1 MCKPPMEN
9 SSGPNPAT
17 QTKTSGLR
25 QKPVL
30 SRPTGFCYN
39 ACVIRAYIPW
49 YLVRNYWVFAFIAC
63 LGALQLA
70 AAHRAEP
77 EHRRARYAI
86 AFAILVGAFLGFYA
100 LAPELLTPGPA
111 GGEMMFLFS
120 GAALFAVIVTRI
132 AFPRQIITAKTQE
145 TPNLSSSTFA
155 PFVSWR
161 FKRLKFRVLAGCAD
175 IWYLIF
181 GLSLIV
187 LFFDFPL
194 FHALNGLALRTPLID
209 VPVQFLM
216 NDYIVPTALV
226 LTLLALWFAG
236 RDADEQASFQ
246 RTVLRAL
253 VALALA
259 SITLKLINEVY
270 FRPRPFTFDDSVRL
284 LFYHPSDSTMPSN
297 AATVGFALA
306 VAVWLRQRR
315 WGTVMLALSFGMT
328 FARVVGGVHYPA
340 DVVVGA
346 WLGGISAW
354 LVNRAMWLDCLL
366 DRVTGLA
373 QRIRLG

>member
-1 MCKPPMEN
+1 M
-9 SSGPNPAT
+9 
-17 QTKTSGLR
+17 
-25 QKPVL
+25 
-30 SRPTGFCYN
+30 
-39 ACVIRAYIPW
+39 IRAYIPW

-63 LGALQLA
+63 VGALQLA

-100 LAPELLTPGPA
+100 LAPEFLTPGPA
-111 GGEMMFLFS
+111 GGELMFLFS
-120 GAALFAVIVTRI
+120 GAALLAVIVTRI
-132 AFPRQIITAKTQE
+132 AFPRQILTKTQK

-161 FKRLKFRVLAGCAD
+161 FKRLKFD

-181 GLSLIV
+181 SLSLVV
-187 LFFDFPL
+187 LFFDVPL

-209 VPVQFLM
+209 VPAQFLM

-226 LTLLALWFAG
+226 LALLTLWFAG
-236 RDADEQASFQ
+236 RDAGEQASFQ

-306 VAVWLRQRR
+306 VAVWLRQKR
-315 WGTVMLALSFGMT
+315 WGAAMLALSVGMT
-328 FARVVGGVHYPA
+328 FARIVGGIHYPA

-346 WLGGISAW
+346 GLGGVWAW
-354 LVNRAMWLDCLL
+354 LVNRTTWLDSPL
-366 DRVTGLA
+366 DVVSGLA
-373 QRIRLG
+373 RRMGLG

>member
-1 MCKPPMEN
+1 
-9 SSGPNPAT
+9 
-17 QTKTSGLR
+17 
-25 QKPVL
+25 L
-30 SRPTGFCYN
+30 SRPVGFCYN

-49 YLVRNYWVFAFIAC
+49 YLVRNYWLFAFIAC

-70 AAHRAEP
+70 AARRAEP
-77 EHRRARYAI
+77 AHGSARYAI
-86 AFAILVGAFLGFYA
+86 ASAILAGAFLGYYA

-111 GGEMMFLFS
+111 GGELMFLFS
-120 GAALFAVIVTRI
+120 GAALLAVIVTRLV
-132 AFPRQIITAKTQE
+132 FPSQVLTAKMQR
-145 TPNLSSSTFA
+145 TPSLSGSTVA
-155 PFVSWR
+155 PHVSQ
-161 FKRLKFRVLAGCAD
+161 FKRLRFE

-181 GLSLIV
+181 GLSLVVI
-187 LFFDFPL
+187 FFDVPL
-194 FHALNGLALRTPLID
+194 FHVLNGLALRTPLVD

-216 NDYIVPTALV
+216 NDYVVPTALV

-236 RDADEQASFQ
+236 RDAVEQASFR

-306 VAVWLRQRR
+306 MAVWLRQKH
-315 WGTVMLALSFGMT
+315 WGAAMLALSVGMT
-328 FARVVGGVHYPA
+328 FARIVGGVHYPA

-346 WLGGISAW
+346 WLGGMWAW
-354 LVNRAMWLDCLL
+354 LVNRMMWLDRPL
-366 DRVTGLA
+366 DRVIGLA
-373 QRIRLG
+373 QWIGLG

>member
-1 MCKPPMEN
+1 
-9 SSGPNPAT
+9 
-17 QTKTSGLR
+17 
-25 QKPVL
+25 
-30 SRPTGFCYN
+30 
-39 ACVIRAYIPW
+39 VIRAYIPW

-70 AAHRAEP
+70 SARRAEP
-77 EHRRARYAI
+77 AHRTARYAI
-86 AFAILVGAFLGFYA
+86 AFAILVGAPLGFYA
-100 LAPELLTPGPA
+100 LAPEILTPGPA
-111 GGEMMFLFS
+111 GGELMFLFI
-120 GAALFAVIVTRI
+120 GAALPAVVVTRLI
-132 AFPRQIITAKTQE
+132 GDLRLEIGDHQPAIGNQRSARSNSP
-145 TPNLSSSTFA
+145 
-155 PFVSWR
+155 
-161 FKRLKFRVLAGCAD
+161 LKFE

-181 GLSLIV
+181 GISIV
-187 LFFDFPL
+187 AILFDVAL
-194 FHALNGLALRTPLID
+194 FHWLNNLALRTPLID

-226 LTLLALWFAG
+226 LILLALWFAG
-236 RDADEQASFQ
+236 RDADEQAGFR

-270 FRPRPFTFDDSVRL
+270 FRPRPFTFDASVRL

-306 VAVWLRQRR
+306 MAVWLRQKH
-315 WGTVMLALSFGMT
+315 WGAAMLALSVGMT
-328 FARVVGGVHYPA
+328 FARIVGGVHYPA

-346 WLGGISAW
+346 WLGGMWAW
-354 LVNRAMWLDCLL
+354 LVNRMTWLDRPL

-373 QRIRLG
+373 RRIGLG